1 MKFGDEKRKREEAL
15 ERVGGVNVS
24 AAVCVVG
31 RQAGSCLLFCTLS
44 TPSLSR
50 SRLFLH
56 LFSHYFPFYFFLI
69 TLFRVLISLSP
80 PESPVIFS
88 TSPRARKVCM
98 RLLRLLVPLFE
109 HRPFPQRAKEG

>member
-31 RQAGSCLLFCTLS
+31 RQEVACYSALFQP
-44 TPSLSR
+44 PSLSR

-80 PESPVIFS
+80 SESPVIFS